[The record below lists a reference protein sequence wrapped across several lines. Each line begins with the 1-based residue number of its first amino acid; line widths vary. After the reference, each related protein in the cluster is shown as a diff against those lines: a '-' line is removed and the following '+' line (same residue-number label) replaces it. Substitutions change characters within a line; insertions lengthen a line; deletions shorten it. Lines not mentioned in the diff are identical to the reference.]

1 MAVQRQPRNSSNN
14 SSRRTDRRRR
24 RLSLESLENRLVLHG
39 AESVSPFNGEA
50 DVAVNVNVVA
60 TFDFDADPATVNDS
74 TFELR
79 DPQGT
84 LIPAAVSYDAPS
96 RTATLNPDQNLADVA
111 DYYEA
116 RIVGGPSGVYELGG
130 SELEEDL
137 TWYFITQPP
146 TYSDT
151 AVFTGLVNPTAIEFA
166 PDGSVFV
173 AEKGGLVKVYDDL
186 NDTTPTTF
194 ADLRINVHNY
204 WDRGLL
210 GLAVHPDYPAT
221 PEVFVLYTY
230 DAPLSGSVAAPAWG
244 TGGGTGDPG
253 PGTTGD
259 PSSVS
264 GRLSRLVANGSGV
277 WDGIEH
283 VLIEDWGQQ
292 YPSHSVGS
300 IAFGADGAL
309 YASGGDGAS
318 FNFADYGQNDGLLD
332 DDPALGDTR
341 LLDPV
346 DEGGA
351 LRSLDLRTSPEDP
364 NVDPVSLDGTII
376 RIDPATGNPLPDN
389 PLYDL
394 YGAID
399 DPNAERIVADG
410 LRNPFRFTVRPGT
423 NEVWVGDVGWGQW
436 EEINVVRNPTDTQ
449 VDGFGWPAFE
459 GAAPSSY
466 DALDIPLLEDYYG
479 DVANNPSLHSEPFY
493 TYRHNEPVLPGGPTG
508 NSSIAGLAF
517 AEGGNLNRARKR
529 AVLCR
534 LFTQPDLGH
543 VCRSRR

>member
-1 MAVQRQPRNSSNN
+1 MAVQLQTRSS
-14 SSRRTDRRRR
+14 SHKLTRRTDRRRR

-351 LRSLDLRTSPEDP
+351 YVVSICGPHPKTPTSIRSRSTARSFASIRRPEIRCRTTPSTIFTGQLTIPTPNGLWPTVCGIRFASRCVPGQTKSGSATSVGGSGKKSTLSAIPRTPKSTASAGQLLRAPRPALMTRWTYRCWKITTATSRT
-364 NVDPVSLDGTII
+364 I
-376 RIDPATGNPLPDN
+376 RHCTA
-389 PLYDL
+389 
-394 YGAID
+394 
-399 DPNAERIVADG
+399 
-410 LRNPFRFTVRPGT
+410 NPF
-423 NEVWVGDVGWGQW
+423 
-436 EEINVVRNPTDTQ
+436 
-449 VDGFGWPAFE
+449 
-459 GAAPSSY
+459 
-466 DALDIPLLEDYYG
+466 IPI
-479 DVANNPSLHSEPFY
+479 ATTNPSCQAARLAIRRLRAWHSPKEA
-493 TYRHNEPVLPGGPTG
+493 T
-508 NSSIAGLAF
+508 
-517 AEGGNLNRARKR
+517 
-529 AVLCR
+529 
-534 LFTQPDLGH
+534 
-543 VCRSRR
+543 